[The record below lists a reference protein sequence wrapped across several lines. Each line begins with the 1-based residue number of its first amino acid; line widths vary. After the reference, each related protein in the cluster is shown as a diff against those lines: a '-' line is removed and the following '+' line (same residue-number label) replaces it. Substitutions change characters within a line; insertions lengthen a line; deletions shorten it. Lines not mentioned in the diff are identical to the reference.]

1 MSEILERVMSILERV
16 HNMSELSGIAT
27 AVFGVIFIFGL
38 LNCILGYRILRFWM
52 MLFGFAMGAGIG
64 LVGAFLSGTEDKSKY
79 LIVMVILGIALAVIS
94 FLIYRAGIFV
104 IGAGIGLSLST
115 YILHP
120 TTSAVFFLCILAGVG
135 LGCLAMRYA
144 REVIIVGTSLFGGVM
159 AGFSLG
165 KIGEL
170 PQIPYGIMLSVGFAA
185 LGMLLQF
192 LINKPVYEEEEPK
205 KSKEKHY
212 NDMAMEEDAFYGDD
226 ENFIEED
233 DFFEKTQI
241 YEPESVKAQRKSN
254 IRKRKEMER

>member
-1 MSEILERVMSILERV
+1 MSEILVRIMGILERV
-16 HNMSELSGIAT
+16 RNMSELSGIAT

-64 LVGAFLSGTEDKSKY
+64 LVGAFFSGTEDKSKY
-79 LIVMVILGIALAVIS
+79 LLAMVILGIILAVIS
-94 FLIYRAGIFV
+94 FLIYKAGIFV

-144 REVIIVGTSLFGGVM
+144 REVIIVGTSLFGGVI

-165 KIGEL
+165 KLGEL
-170 PQIPYGIMLSVGFAA
+170 PQIPYGLMMSVGFAA

-192 LINKPVYEEEEPK
+192 LINKPSYEEESK
-205 KSKEKHY
+205 KSKEQQ
-212 NDMAMEEDAFYGDD
+212 DDEMEEDAFYE
-226 ENFIEED
+226 ENEEFIDED

-241 YEPESVKAQRKSN
+241 YEPKSVKASKKPHAG
-254 IRKRKEMER
+254 KRKELER

>member
-1 MSEILERVMSILERV
+1 MSEILVRIMGILERV
-16 HNMSELSGIAT
+16 RNMSELSGIAT
-27 AVFGVIFIFGL
+27 AVFGMIFIFGL

-52 MLFGFAMGAGIG
+52 MLFGFAIGAGIG
-64 LVGAFLSGTEDKSKY
+64 LFGAFLSGTEDKSKY

-104 IGAGIGLSLST
+104 IGTGIGLSLST

-205 KSKEKHY
+205 KLKEKHY
-212 NDMAMEEDAFYGDD
+212 DDMEMEED
-226 ENFIEED
+226 ENFIDED

-241 YEPESVKAQRKSN
+241 YEPESVKAQRRSN
-254 IRKRKEMER
+254 MRRRKEMER